1 MAVKRSQ
8 AGSTAPPDG
17 SRIAIAS
24 AASHD
29 SRGERESPKGQQHE
43 DDDDR
48 GPVADPITKGGPLCF
63 EARDGPRAAASVPA
77 PPRGAPPLRCR
88 RVRRRRSLALAGSRA
103 AAPGAGIR
111 SRGRSL
117 DFQDVLAKPAVKG
130 IRRSA
135 QASAVVP
142 VRSIVPS
149 AIIDRRSS
157 TTHRGFP
164 PARATSSIRLAPAG
178 RPNSAR
184 TRATTS
190 ALPSALRRM
199 TVAPDSTQSSRNWPS
214 SSDRGAGRK
223 RRGEQQR
230 HLRELASNP
239 PQRQQRRAVGP
250 MQILQ
255 RHQHRTLE
263 GQPLDQIN
271 DCLHHPELQRP
282 SRGRLRTGSRSPAI
296 RRPTAARRGS
306 AVRRER
312 PPRLPHEPPRSHCS
326 ADASCRSPP
335 HPRPTPSRPRRPS
348 RHESGAQ
355 APRAHARGRS
365 IYLRT
370 PATRR
375 QPDRSTGDTQGRRC
389 GRARRCRPREPDQRS

>member
-157 TTHRGFP
+157 TTPQRV
-164 PARATSSIRLAPAG
+164 
-178 RPNSAR
+178 SAR
-184 TRATTS
+184 TCHELDKARARRPPQLGPHQSHHLS
-190 ALPSALRRM
+190 AAERLETDDRRSGLN
-199 TVAPDSTQSSRNWPS
+199 TVV
-214 SSDRGAGRK
+214 K
-223 RRGEQQR
+223 
-230 HLRELASNP
+230 ELA
-239 PQRQQRRAVGP
+239 
-250 MQILQ
+250 
-255 RHQHRTLE
+255 
-263 GQPLDQIN
+263 
-271 DCLHHPELQRP
+271 ELQRSGGRTQT
-282 SRGRLRTGSRSPAI
+282 SRRAAAAPA
-296 RRPTAARRGS
+296 
-306 AVRRER
+306 
-312 PPRLPHEPPRSHCS
+312 
-326 ADASCRSPP
+326 
-335 HPRPTPSRPRRPS
+335 
-348 RHESGAQ
+348 
-355 APRAHARGRS
+355 
-365 IYLRT
+365 
-370 PATRR
+370 
-375 QPDRSTGDTQGRRC
+375 
-389 GRARRCRPREPDQRS
+389 